1 MSKASVFLWT
11 FLACKSLREPSSW
24 RWIKVYVLSRAQRWN
39 RQQGALRLQKWSRL
53 QLVRRMCEC
62 LCCVRTKHMDLI
74 WNKQLKGQ
82 VLRLVPRMA
91 KQTVL
96 LENFLC
102 ETIHQHPALHL
113 HSRRPWI
120 PPSGW
125 VQSHLSFLCMLK
137 HISSSTNNNHWE
149 VMEPLASF
157 EQIVNL
163 SRYIHV
169 QILYF
174 LPMIG
179 QKKYKKRKYK
189 KRVFPKCYI
198 YTIIWLSSSECI

>member
-1 MSKASVFLWT
+1 MRKASVFLWT
-11 FLACKSLREPSSW
+11 FLACKSLRELSSW
-24 RWIKVYVLSRAQRWN
+24 RRIKVYVLSRAQRWN
-39 RQQGALRLQKWSRL
+39 RQQGALRWRAAKDAQQKWSRL

-62 LCCVRTKHMDLI
+62 LCCVRTKHMDL
-74 WNKQLKGQ
+74 NKQLKGQ

-91 KQTVL
+91 KQTVF

-137 HISSSTNNNHWE
+137 HISSSTNNNHLE

-163 SRYIHV
+163 SQYIHV
-169 QILYF
+169 QILW
-174 LPMIG
+174 LV
-179 QKKYKKRKYK
+179 KRKYNM
-189 KRVFPKCYI
+189 
-198 YTIIWLSSSECI
+198 